1 MGGANDSMRYTEREY
16 NFEFTSLSE
25 WLQNIL
31 GVIIVAPLRFCNEI
45 SSKIVYLKR
54 DIIER
59 ILFLA
64 VLLQIIIIG
73 VTAILQSYFSDISA
87 DRGKVPILLQLIVLA
102 FTCLGFCFYKFYN
115 ISIYAQLNHILPVV
129 GSVPVDDAQDHM
141 DYLNLDTPGKS
152 EFPNLSNDMNPIS
165 TPLTVN
171 DLENINID
179 INLEDFNDTQIG
191 GQSQNIIN
199 PFKDNVKSDKSQ
211 KIANSEV
218 DLSELGISEELQ
230 GLVNLDLV
238 NDEDV
243 IEYQNSIMK
252 IPDKVEQ
259 PHIDSMDLIE
269 DQMEKASEENRYIPE
284 KNLTGFLKEIGA
296 DSFGLF
302 DSIESWAV
310 VDSLTN

>member
-1 MGGANDSMRYTEREY
+1 
-16 NFEFTSLSE
+16 
-25 WLQNIL
+25 
-31 GVIIVAPLRFCNEI
+31 
-45 SSKIVYLKR
+45 
-54 DIIER
+54 
-59 ILFLA
+59 
-64 VLLQIIIIG
+64 
-73 VTAILQSYFSDISA
+73 
-87 DRGKVPILLQLIVLA
+87 
-102 FTCLGFCFYKFYN
+102 
-115 ISIYAQLNHILPVV
+115 
-129 GSVPVDDAQDHM
+129 M
-141 DYLNLDTPGKS
+141 DYLNLDTPNKS
-152 EFPNLSNDMNPIS
+152 ESPNVSNDMNPIS
-165 TPLTVN
+165 TSLTVE

-179 INLEDFNDTQIG
+179 INLEDFNDTQIET
-191 GQSQNIIN
+191 QSQNIIN
-199 PFKDNVKSDKSQ
+199 PFKDNIKSDKSQ

-259 PHIDSMDLIE
+259 PHIDNMDLIE